1 MKYLGKIFFFSI
13 GLMILAMYY
22 MYLQNHSIEAKEIW
36 LVISA
41 ATLFFAVTFVKPPKA
56 DFAAVAGV
64 FAIFQTIFATA
75 YNMLMTKVDLFP
87 LAVAAATIVSVIG
100 ALGFIK
106 SSKES

>member
-1 MKYLGKIFFFSI
+1 
-13 GLMILAMYY
+13 MILATYY

-56 DFAAVAGV
+56 NFAAVAGIICN
-64 FAIFQTIFATA
+64 FPNNLCAA

-87 LAVAAATIVSVIG
+87 LAIAAATIVSVIG
-100 ALGFIK
+100 SLGFIK